1 MSERTVTPAV
11 RRLAEDLG
19 VPVKNLVGT
28 GAGGR
33 VTTRDVRR
41 TAANQVIN
49 DPQAAQLAAMTGAP
63 KEAFLRD

>member
-11 RRLAEDLG
+11 RRLAGDLG
-19 VPVKNLVGT
+19 IAVKDVVGT

-41 TAANQVIN
+41 TAAAQVIN
-49 DPQAAQLAAMTGAP
+49 GPQAAQLAAMTGAP
-63 KEAFLRD
+63 KEAFLRG